1 MTVLS
6 CVSLQIVELEDGIII
21 LKEDLIQ
28 ERNNHRI
35 EKTRLK
41 DLTVSSQSDDRN
53 PVNKSLEFVISH
65 DRSLLSTQV

>member
-41 DLTVSSQSDDRN
+41 DLTVSSQSDDRK
-53 PVNKSLEFVISH
+53 PVNESLEFVISH
-65 DRSLLSTQV
+65 VWGLLSTQV